1 MPAGDECLVC
11 RCRGLAWAGAEER
24 RCECWHLSANQRA
37 ARGVK
42 YRGLHQSQSCEVLT
56 WHARSANSN
65 IPFFL
70 QESFSMLH
78 DFLLRECHQC
88 IWSDLNFELCYLFH
102 QFWMLI
108 WLFGILRICVGCIGL
123 SEDWLFAKQT
133 LKFVYVKPINII
145 DIDSVY
151 IYIFILCIL
160 SVFNNPSWLGWL
172 IKIQPTAFCKQKSD
186 LKFQLNSTFLICRW
200 VPNKCWPWCQD
211 NAMEMQCRKR

>member
-1 MPAGDECLVC
+1 
-11 RCRGLAWAGAEER
+11 
-24 RCECWHLSANQRA
+24 
-37 ARGVK
+37 
-42 YRGLHQSQSCEVLT
+42 
-56 WHARSANSN
+56 
-65 IPFFL
+65 
-70 QESFSMLH
+70 
-78 DFLLRECHQC
+78 
-88 IWSDLNFELCYLFH
+88 
-102 QFWMLI
+102 MLI

-186 LKFQLNSTFLICRW
+186 LKFQSLVYFSIYNFGNECRIYTSKQSQKYL
-200 VPNKCWPWCQD
+200 VLVLLCSQVFKARVAIRVSSLKCPCECPLSVVNVLSSSQY
-211 NAMEMQCRKR
+211 CS